1 MKLAH
6 LARLGWVV
14 LVAEVAACSGKVALR
29 YRPRRDASHHYVLT
43 MRYSR
48 DDAPIVA
55 VARTGQVW
63 TIYYTQIGRFTDR
76 RGAGSEVSLQIDSAR
91 LQPARAAPD
100 LSPMHGAT
108 ILAFL
113 DGRGQ
118 LQRTEPDTFPGLSPD
133 MVLRVRAVAAAVAPW
148 FPEEPV
154 GPGDGW
160 TVTMP
165 APPEVLEL
173 SGQDSSSLQLHATLT
188 ALQESAND
196 RVADVEISGQVPT
209 VETRVTT
216 SLGVLAA
223 RSAGTVIGRYRFSL
237 PRSVMISEEL
247 TVRLTLVTD
256 APMVGRDT
264 LLSRLVTQTTV
275 RLQ

>member
-1 MKLAH
+1 MKLG
-6 LARLGWVV
+6 RWYWVI
-14 LVAEVAACSGKVALR
+14 LFGELAACSDKVALR
-29 YRPRRDASHHYVLT
+29 YRPRRDAAHHYVLT

-55 VARTGQVW
+55 AARTGQLW
-63 TIYYTQIGRFTDR
+63 TIYYTQVGRFTDR
-76 RGAGSEVSLQIDSAR
+76 RGAGSEISLQIDSAQ
-91 LQPARAAPD
+91 LQPSRADPD
-100 LSPMHGAT
+100 LSPMNGAT

-118 LQRTEPDTFPGLSPD
+118 LQRTEPDTFPGLSHD
-133 MVLRVRAVAAAVAPW
+133 MVLRVRAIAAAVAPW

-154 GPGDGW
+154 APGDAW
-160 TVTMP
+160 TVTIP
-165 APPEVLEL
+165 APLEVLEL
-173 SGQDSSSLQLHATLT
+173 SGQDSATLQLHATLT
-188 ALQESAND
+188 ALQESMND
-196 RVADVEISGQVPT
+196 RTADVEISGQLPS

-216 SLGVLAA
+216 SLGALAA
-223 RSAGTVIGRYRFSL
+223 RSSGTVIGRYRFSL
-237 PRSVMISEEL
+237 PRSVMLFEEL

-264 LLSRLVTQTTV
+264 LLSRLVTQTTI